1 MQKLLDLFLMTR
13 DKLFTIFGGRNI
25 ALLALVIALSIAM
38 MIIND
43 KWIISAKNQNEE
55 IKKFYQASIEVAML
69 QKNLLEA
76 QSAQR
81 GFLLTRSTEY
91 LTPYDQAVINA
102 RIHLDNIQKSISK
115 EPSAPLI
122 IETELVEQLKKS
134 IEAIITELNLTISLA
149 KNGEFNDA
157 KSIVNIDSGLAE
169 MITFNNNIAKLQE
182 MLKKRIVSM
191 HDKRAY
197 FRNLIR
203 TSIIVGPLI
212 FIVFVTVVIKSLLSE
227 LTSKATLHHALEAKN
242 QQHELKV
249 KEQSKLLQSL
259 ALDYQSDVERER
271 QKLARELHD
280 ELGSILTAT
289 KMDIAWVIKMLK
301 KSQPDI
307 VDKLKRTNTYLDQG
321 ISFKRQIVQDLHPS
335 MIGTFGFWPALRT
348 LIEETAERNQLALT
362 VDLPAEETQI
372 NETISLI
379 AYRVVQETLNNCSK
393 YAKASALS
401 VHICC
406 DEHNMKIEIKD
417 NGVGIDMSKL
427 SKTTHGLSGMRNRV
441 TAIGGHLEL
450 TSSPGNGLLTI
461 AILPLYLKSQAV

>member
-1 MQKLLDLFLMTR
+1 
-13 DKLFTIFGGRNI
+13 
-25 ALLALVIALSIAM
+25 V
-38 MIIND
+38 
-43 KWIISAKNQNEE
+43 
-55 IKKFYQASIEVAML
+55 
-69 QKNLLEA
+69 LEA
-76 QSAQR
+76 
-81 GFLLTRSTEY
+81 E
-91 LTPYDQAVINA
+91 
-102 RIHLDNIQKSISK
+102 
-115 EPSAPLI
+115 
-122 IETELVEQLKKS
+122 
-134 IEAIITELNLTISLA
+134 
-149 KNGEFNDA
+149 
-157 KSIVNIDSGLAE
+157 
-169 MITFNNNIAKLQE
+169 
-182 MLKKRIVSM
+182 
-191 HDKRAY
+191 
-197 FRNLIR
+197 
-203 TSIIVGPLI
+203 
-212 FIVFVTVVIKSLLSE
+212 
-227 LTSKATLHHALEAKN
+227 N

-289 KMDIAWVIKMLK
+289 KMDISWVIKMLK

-321 ISFKRQIVQDLHPS
+321 ISFQRQMVQDLHPP

-393 YAKASALS
+393 YAKASVLS
-401 VHICC
+401 VHIYC
-406 DEHNMKIEIKD
+406 DENNMKIEIKD
-417 NGVGIDMSKL
+417 NGVGIDMSSL
-427 SKTTHGLSGMRNRV
+427 SQTTHGLSGMRNRV

-461 AILPLYLKSQAV
+461 AILPLDLKSKSM